1 MKRRFALVVV
11 GILQV
16 VALAALTAQS
26 SQQNP
31 SWVAPDRAAS
41 KPNPLAGRPELAG
54 GGRKI
59 FEQRCAQCHGDDAQG
74 TSRAPSLLSRRV
86 RRRPVLEDQQRRHAR
101 GHAVVQLSARA
112 RTLAITVALAIAA
125 ECALKSQSPWLT
137 LERYRTTLC
146 STNRQRVRRGRAP
159 ALRKRPIFEVVAQEF
174 AMVVSAYEVLTRVV
188 DHTSRP
194 DHTNLLQVHY
204 IHPQLSR

>member
-59 FEQRCAQCHGDDAQG
+59 FGQRCAQCHGDDAQG
-74 TSRAPSLLSRRV
+74 TRRAPSLLSRRV
-86 RRRPVLEDQQRRHAR
+86 QAETDGALFWKISSGDTRAGMPSFSYLPAPERWQLVLHLRSLA
-101 GHAVVQLSARA
+101 SAR
-112 RTLAITVALAIAA
+112 
-125 ECALKSQSPWLT
+125 
-137 LERYRTTLC
+137 
-146 STNRQRVRRGRAP
+146 
-159 ALRKRPIFEVVAQEF
+159 
-174 AMVVSAYEVLTRVV
+174 
-188 DHTSRP
+188 
-194 DHTNLLQVHY
+194 
-204 IHPQLSR
+204 